1 MRISD
6 PSSFLRRALLAD
18 AATSGAMGLLLLGS
32 AGVLESLLGG
42 PAWLLRASAAILIP
56 FAALVT
62 FVATRERIA
71 APAVWLVIGANAL
84 WIVDSVLLALSG
96 WLPLTKLGVAFILAQ
111 AAVVLVFAELEYIGL
126 RRSARTAIA

>member
-42 PAWLLRASAAILIP
+42 PAWLLRASA
-56 FAALVT
+56 
-62 FVATRERIA
+62 
-71 APAVWLVIGANAL
+71 AVWLVIGANAL